1 MTKSLRFGLMINGLS
16 IEQWQYDTIKIL
28 IDNGIKL
35 SLVIQN
41 NEQVPP
47 SSFFKKIKD
56 YPLKRLLFRVWN
68 RFIFK
73 PKSKYRTDLSDLVN
87 DVPKISCIPVIKGI
101 STYFEDYDIQEIKNH
116 DLDFILRFGFNIV
129 RGEILNSAKYGIW
142 SYHHDDERIIRGGP
156 PGFWEFMRNIPN
168 NGVILQRL
176 TNSLDKG
183 FILKRINFKTV
194 LHSYK
199 ANLDQIYFGSVA
211 MPLQVCKDLINNG
224 EIKEEISNSE
234 APIVYPPGNI
244 MMVLYFIKSVYRRI
258 MFHLNDLFRQ
268 EDWNVG
274 YCDCDIKDFL
284 ELKEKKN
291 LDIHWF
297 KKPARNCYFADP
309 FVIKTKKDTYIFF
322 EWYSYPKGKAD
333 LAVALKSENFNIYH
347 KITDFKEHKSY
358 PYIFENDNVIYC
370 MPESNQTKRVVLYR
384 FDENDLK
391 LEEDTVLLEGFPIV
405 DATLYHRDNKW
416 FMFLVNQRNSH
427 THLEVYHSDNL
438 KGPYQA
444 HCNNPVMID
453 CGKARPAGKIF
464 EYQDKT
470 IRPSQNCTEHY
481 GQSIVL
487 EEILSLDDKL
497 FSTKYYDEILPIK
510 DCDYN
515 KGIHTINSISDIT
528 VFDGKRF
535 TFTFSGLKQQ
545 LKQKIYK

>member
-194 LHSYK
+194 PMNQIQ
-199 ANLDQIYFGSVA
+199 NLTG
-211 MPLQVCKDLINNG
+211 
-224 EIKEEISNSE
+224 
-234 APIVYPPGNI
+234 
-244 MMVLYFIKSVYRRI
+244 
-258 MFHLNDLFRQ
+258 
-268 EDWNVG
+268 
-274 YCDCDIKDFL
+274 
-284 ELKEKKN
+284 
-291 LDIHWF
+291 
-297 KKPARNCYFADP
+297 
-309 FVIKTKKDTYIFF
+309 IFF
-322 EWYSYPKGKAD
+322 
-333 LAVALKSENFNIYH
+333 I
-347 KITDFKEHKSY
+347 
-358 PYIFENDNVIYC
+358 IF
-370 MPESNQTKRVVLYR
+370 S
-384 FDENDLK
+384 
-391 LEEDTVLLEGFPIV
+391 
-405 DATLYHRDNKW
+405 
-416 FMFLVNQRNSH
+416 
-427 THLEVYHSDNL
+427 
-438 KGPYQA
+438 
-444 HCNNPVMID
+444 
-453 CGKARPAGKIF
+453 
-464 EYQDKT
+464 
-470 IRPSQNCTEHY
+470 
-481 GQSIVL
+481 
-487 EEILSLDDKL
+487 
-497 FSTKYYDEILPIK
+497 
-510 DCDYN
+510 DYN
-515 KGIHTINSISDIT
+515 ICHANHLTK
-528 VFDGKRF
+528 
-535 TFTFSGLKQQ
+535 
-545 LKQKIYK
+545 